1 MLKKELLN
9 PEDQLIV
16 NPAVSII
23 RGSDDEIMSR
33 FGSRSRSS
41 YRITDTDGH
50 GVLADFVRAFVS
62 PARPSEVASY
72 FGIDNDTRDK
82 FVEKLTEGSLLIKPE
97 QARYSQIISGM
108 HITPNSDD
116 QTLIVVGTG
125 RIAESVAS
133 NLSDLTSSDIEI
145 SQDLETAFYES
156 DFVVVC
162 SDRLNQTL
170 FYDADECARAS
181 EKPWHLSYLDGSE
194 IIVGPTFIPGITTN
208 YYDRDTLD
216 ESARTLRFEHQ
227 YMASATPEIKAHA
240 PVPLFIAQMAAGWTT
255 AAVAQHLWGPGSFL
269 EDHVL
274 RIDLER
280 MQIIRDR
287 VLRLARN
294 PVTVGS
300 RSDLRHPFI

>member
-1 MLKKELLN
+1 MLKTESLS
-9 PEDQLIV
+9 PQDQLVI

-41 YRITDTDGH
+41 YRITDTNGH
-50 GVLADFVRAFVS
+50 GVLADFVRAFVR
-62 PARPSEVASY
+62 PAIPAEVAAH
-72 FGIDNDTRDK
+72 FGINDDTRQE
-82 FVEKLTEGSLLIKPE
+82 FIEKLTEGSLLISPE
-97 QARYSQIISGM
+97 QVRYSQLISGM
-108 HITPNSDD
+108 HITPERDD
-116 QTLIVVGTG
+116 QVLTVVGTG
-125 RIAESVAS
+125 RMAESVAG
-133 NLSDLTSSDIEI
+133 NLTDLTSSEIEI
-145 SQDLETAFYES
+145 SHDAERAFDES

-162 SDRLNQTL
+162 ADRLDQAF
-170 FYDADECARAS
+170 FYDADEYARIS
-181 EKPWHLSYLDGSE
+181 ETPWHLSYLDGAE
-194 IIVGPTFIPGITTN
+194 IVVGPTFIPGSTTN
-208 YYDRDTLD
+208 YFDRDTLD

-227 YMASATPEIKAHA
+227 YMALASPDIEADA
-240 PVPLFIAQMAAGWTT
+240 PIPLFIAQMAAGWTT

-280 MQIIRDR
+280 MQVIRDR

-300 RSDLRHPFI
+300 RPDLRHPFI